1 MNLAKKSLL
10 HLFMICLSVL
20 FLIPLLWM
28 VSTSLKTPD
37 QIFSSQVQWIP
48 HPIAWNNYSRAVQY
62 VNLLNAFKNTFFLSA
77 LNVTGVLISSSLAA
91 YAFAVLKWKWRDAF
105 FYLTIATM
113 MLPEMVTLIPQ
124 FIIFQKLG
132 WYGTFL
138 PLIAPY
144 LCGNAFYIFLLRQF
158 FMSIPKEL
166 HEAASIDGCSE
177 LTIYR
182 KIYLPLSVPVLS
194 VVALF
199 QFLITWNDLIK
210 PSVYLIDQKQYTL
223 SLALQQFKAQ
233 HGGTEWALLMA
244 STTMVVIPVILI
256 FFFAQKTFIQGI
268 KMTGIKE

>member
-1 MNLAKKSLL
+1 MSLVKKSLL
-10 HLFMICLSVL
+10 HLFMICLSIL
-20 FLIPLLWM
+20 FLVPLLWM
-28 VSTSLKTPD
+28 ISTSLKTPD
-37 QIFSSQVQWIP
+37 QIFLSQVQWIP
-48 HPIAWNNYSRAVQY
+48 NPVAWNNYSRAVQY
-62 VNLLNAFKNTFFLSA
+62 VDLLNAFKNTVFLSVV
-77 LNVTGVLISSSLAA
+77 NVIGVLISSSLAA
-91 YAFAVLKWKWRDAF
+91 YAFAILKWKWRDTF
-105 FYLTIATM
+105 FYLTLATM

-177 LTIYR
+177 FTIYR

-210 PSVYLIDQKQYTL
+210 PSVYLIEQKQYTL

-256 FFFAQKTFIQGI
+256 FFFAQKTFVQGI

>member
-1 MNLAKKSLL
+1 MKIIKKLLL
-10 HLFMICLSVL
+10 HLTMICLSML
-20 FLIPLLWM
+20 FLTPLLWM
-28 VSTSLKTPD
+28 ISTSLKTPD
-37 QIFSSQVQWIP
+37 QIFSDSIKWIP
-48 HPIAWNNYSRAVQY
+48 NPIAWTNYLRAIQY
-62 VNLLNAFKNTFFLSA
+62 VDLLNAFKNTVFLSS
-77 LNVTGVLISSSLAA
+77 LNVFGILISSSLAA
-91 YAFAVLKWKWRDAF
+91 YAFAILKWRFRNIF
-105 FYLTIATM
+105 FYLTLATM

-132 WYGTFL
+132 WYGTYL

-144 LCGNAFYIFLLRQF
+144 FCGNAFYIFLLRQF

-177 LTIYR
+177 LAIYR
-182 KIYLPLSVPVLS
+182 KIYLPLSIPALS

-199 QFLITWNDLIK
+199 QFLMTWNDLIK

-244 STTMVVIPVILI
+244 STTMVVLPVILI
-256 FFFAQKTFIQGI
+256 FFFAQKTFVQGI
-268 KMTGIKE
+268 TMTGIKE